1 MLTVAGIINAF
12 GITIFL
18 SPVKLYD
25 SGISGT
31 SMLLDQITPEYLS
44 LSVFLLILN
53 IPLFLFGLKQQ
64 GKLFTGYASI
74 RMRHIVHSIDPAAY
88 ITISEIA
95 DVFSVN
101 NND

>member
-53 IPLFLFGLKQQ
+53 IPALHTVTLIIAGIAFVLTLVS
-64 GKLFTGYASI
+64 LL
-74 RMRHIVHSIDPAAY
+74 DY
-88 ITISEIA
+88 IAKNYKVITEGGM
-95 DVFSVN
+95 
-101 NND
+101 